1 MTRSPSFFMP
11 LLFTGYF
18 SSVTVHQL
26 LFTGPRG
33 SRSVGGSRSSG
44 IRKSIPGNQQAKA
57 TPPTCPKLKTKI
69 PSSVP
74 AGIQLV
80 EPQFKLSFE
89 VGDNLEV
96 LRRGSGLRGCWFRCK
111 VLKVS
116 EKCLNVQYDD
126 IQDYDGPDKLKE
138 WVSSYRVVDSD
149 KLGMRCT
156 GRLTI
161 RPRPPEDF
169 SDCSFEVGAA
179 VDA

>member
-1 MTRSPSFFMP
+1 MPFSVSELDGYYNQTIFTMLSNHQAQLKSKGPMSHEIKDITREDPIK
-11 LLFTGYF
+11 
-18 SSVTVHQL
+18 Q
-26 LFTGPRG
+26 GPRG

-44 IRKSIPGNQQAKA
+44 IRKSIPGNQLAKA

-69 PSSVP
+69 PSSGP

-89 VGDNLEV
+89 VGDNLE
-96 LRRGSGLRGCWFRCK
+96 
-111 VLKVS
+111 
-116 EKCLNVQYDD
+116 
-126 IQDYDGPDKLKE
+126 DYDGPDKLKE
-138 WVSSYRVVDSD
+138 WVSSYRVADSD

-179 VDA
+179 VDAWWSDG